1 MNIRICLKIGI
12 WLLEFLHNMVTGTH
26 STKSVKEKDIKRNWT
41 LIDLSGKVV
50 GRIAP
55 LISTLL
61 QGKHKVDYVSYL
73 DMGDNVVAINA
84 GEVVITGRK
93 AQTKEYTRYSG
104 YPGGLKKVSY
114 QTMMEKNP
122 TEIIKR
128 AVSGMLP
135 KNKLRDQRLKRLY
148 VYADN
153 KHPYADKFK
162 K

>member
-1 MNIRICLKIGI
+1 M
-12 WLLEFLHNMVTGTH
+12 TQPTH
-26 STKSVKEKDIKRNWT
+26 STKSIKGNEIKRDWI

-55 LISTLL
+55 TISSLL
-61 QGKHKVDYVSYL
+61 QGKHKTNYVTYL

-84 GEVVITGRK
+84 RKIVITGRK
-93 AQTKEYTRYSG
+93 AETKEYTSYSG

-114 QTMMEKNP
+114 QTMMQKNP

-135 KNKLRDQRLKRLY
+135 KNKLRDQRLKRFY
-148 VYADN
+148 IFADEN
-153 KHPYADKFK
+153 HPYKDKLTVK